1 MFHSVHEVRVE
12 LGTKHVIYL
21 KLARFTQKKD
31 IYASRL
37 ESVFESV
44 YIPDQNL
51 MQRGDPMEL
60 SFESLEIY

>member
-12 LGTKHVIYL
+12 LGSKHVIYL

-44 YIPDQNL
+44 YSRP
-51 MQRGDPMEL
+51 EL
-60 SFESLEIY
+60 NANGGPHGTEF